1 MRQGAANQGNLPAI
15 GWMLTAIFLFAVMD
29 ALVKWQG
36 AIYPVLQ
43 VMFFRSAI
51 GLLVLVGPL
60 MHGGRSVLATRH
72 PWLHLLRG
80 LLGLASLIGFFAA
93 FATMQFGDVY
103 AISFAAP
110 LFVAALSVPLLGEQV
125 GWRRWIAVVAGL
137 AGIVVMVRPGGGVFD
152 WMALVALGGTLAY
165 ALAIIM
171 TRHAVRTENNASI
184 VFYSGLIATLASGA
198 ALAFVWQTPAW
209 ADLPWLIGVGLTG
222 GIAHIV
228 RTQALRLAPASVV
241 TPFEYSGMIWATLLG
256 WVVWQEIP
264 DGAFYAGAILVIGS
278 GLYILKRE
286 TARGKAPTE
295 VVPGENA

>member
-1 MRQGAANQGNLPAI
+1 
-15 GWMLTAIFLFAVMD
+15 
-29 ALVKWQG
+29 
-36 AIYPVLQ
+36 
-43 VMFFRSAI
+43 
-51 GLLVLVGPL
+51 
-60 MHGGRSVLATRH
+60 
-72 PWLHLLRG
+72 
-80 LLGLASLIGFFAA
+80 
-93 FATMQFGDVY
+93 
-103 AISFAAP
+103 
-110 LFVAALSVPLLGEQV
+110 
-125 GWRRWIAVVAGL
+125 
-137 AGIVVMVRPGGGVFD
+137 
-152 WMALVALGGTLAY
+152 MALVALGGTLAY
-165 ALAIIM
+165 AFAIIM
-171 TRHAVRTENNASI
+171 TRHAVRTEINASI